1 MDKDHGGQEFKI
13 SAKEGE
19 PCLRQDASFV
29 KGFMPVDHPILLII
43 LSIYI

>member
-1 MDKDHGGQEFKI
+1 MDKDRGGQEFRI

-19 PCLRQDASFV
+19 ACLGQDASVV